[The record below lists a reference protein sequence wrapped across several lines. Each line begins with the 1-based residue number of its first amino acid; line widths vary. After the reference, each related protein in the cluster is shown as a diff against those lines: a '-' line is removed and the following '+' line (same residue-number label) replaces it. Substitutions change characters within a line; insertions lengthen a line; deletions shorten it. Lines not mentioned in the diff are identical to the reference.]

1 MFPEPQREHDWLQK
15 MVGEWTFEAE
25 CDMGPDKPKAKHTGS
40 ERVRTLGGLWIVADG
55 KGTMPDGGGE
65 ANMMLTLGYDPE
77 KKCYVGS
84 WVGSMM
90 TNMWTYKG
98 QVNDAGTTLT
108 LETEGPNMM
117 EPGKTA
123 RYRETIEFKNNDH
136 RVFSSSMQG
145 PDGKWTTFMTCHYRR
160 KK

>member
-1 MFPEPQREHDWLQK
+1 MFAKPQKEHEWLQK
-15 MVGEWTFEAE
+15 LIGEWTFEAE
-25 CDMGPDKPKAKHTGS
+25 CDMGPDQPKTKHGGT
-40 ERVRTLGGLWIVADG
+40 EHVRSLGGLWIVADG
-55 KGTMPDGGGE
+55 KGPMPDGEGE

-98 QVNDAGTTLT
+98 HINDAGTTLT

-123 RYRETIEFKNNDH
+123 RYREAIEFNNNDH
-136 RVFSSSMQG
+136 RVFTSSAQG
-145 PDGKWTTFMTCHYRR
+145 PDGKWVTFMTCHYRR
-160 KK
+160 TK